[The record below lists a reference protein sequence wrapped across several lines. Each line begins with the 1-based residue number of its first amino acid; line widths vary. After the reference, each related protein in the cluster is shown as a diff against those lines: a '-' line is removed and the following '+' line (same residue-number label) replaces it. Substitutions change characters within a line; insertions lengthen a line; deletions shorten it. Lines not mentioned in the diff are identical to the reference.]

1 MTNVFTKQLLFFLL
15 VLIAHAV
22 TAQVRFVASISP
34 GQINRNAYAQLKF
47 SVENA
52 NDVQD
57 IIPPQLNNFIVIS
70 GPNQESGMS
79 NINGDIKKYVAIT
92 YIIKPK
98 GPGNFSFPPAT
109 AHVDGATYHSNS
121 LILKVNNATSGNN
134 PGVNGPASP
143 FALVDPFADATPS
156 SNYPDYILKKGENV
170 LEKINRNM
178 FVTVS
183 ADKRSC
189 FVGEPVI
196 VEYKLYTRL
205 KSESSLTK
213 SPSFNGF
220 SVIDLLEPE
229 NQNYKIE
236 KLNGKEYNVYTIR
249 KAQLYP
255 LQPGDLEFEAAEV
268 DNNVHFIKEAYARSQ
283 MSGFEDLF
291 QDFSNAGIPAEGME
305 DHMVTI
311 KSKPLGIFVK
321 PLPGVNKP
329 ENFKG
334 AVGNFTIESSIA
346 KNNFSTDDAGKLT
359 VIISGSGNLQLV
371 TAPDIQWPD
380 GVEGYEPKSTDDLLK
395 TTIPVSGRKTI
406 EYPFTIPKAGN
417 YTLPAIEFSF
427 FDPKTGR
434 YKTIAT
440 RPIDI
445 TVTKGTGKPR
455 QTDITQN
462 TITRESFLN
471 SFFNNRLRV
480 VSVVAVLIILG
491 LLFWLKFENRNNK
504 KSIPVHITE
513 DEEKIN
519 AWPDERQLQRPQ
531 NPLAAV
537 EEYLQKNDGQRF
549 YTTLNQSLKQF
560 LTDRFSIKP
569 EELNKKTIS
578 EQMDKSGI
586 NFETCIQLQKLMD
599 EIEWQLYTPIADN
612 KQMQQ
617 IYVRANELV
626 QLINTYKV

>member
-1 MTNVFTKQLLFFLL
+1 MTNVFTKQLLISLL
-15 VLIAHAV
+15 LLATHCA

-34 GQINRNAYAQLKF
+34 GQINKNAYAQLKF

-57 IIPPQLNNFIVIS
+57 IIPPQLNDFIVIS

-92 YIIKPK
+92 YVIKPK

-134 PGVNGPASP
+134 PGSNVPASP
-143 FALVDPFADATPS
+143 FALVDPFIDMAPRL
-156 SNYPDYILKKGENV
+156 NYTDFILKKGENV
-170 LEKINRNM
+170 LDKINRNM
-178 FVTVS
+178 FVTIS
-183 ADKRSC
+183 ADKHSC

-255 LQPGDLEFEAAEV
+255 LQSGNLEFEAAEV
-268 DNNVHFIKEAYARSQ
+268 DNTVHFIKEEYARSQ
-283 MSGFEDLF
+283 MAGFEDMF

-305 DHMVTI
+305 DHTVTI
-311 KSKPLGIFVK
+311 KSKPLGILIK
-321 PLPGVNKP
+321 PLPDLNKP
-329 ENFKG
+329 ANFKG
-334 AVGNFTIESSIA
+334 AVGNFTIESTIA

-359 VIISGSGNLQLV
+359 VVISGSGNLQLV
-371 TAPDIQWPD
+371 TAPDIQWPE
-380 GVEGYEPKSTDDLLK
+380 GVEGFEPKLTDDLLK
-395 TTIPVSGRKTI
+395 TTIPVSGKKTM
-406 EYPFTIPKAGN
+406 EYTITIPKAGN
-417 YTLPAIEFSF
+417 YILPAVEFSF

-434 YKTIAT
+434 YKTVAT

-462 TITRESFLN
+462 KISTESFLN

-480 VSVVAVLIILG
+480 VSVVAILIILG

-504 KSIPVHITE
+504 KSVPVSIAE
-513 DEEKIN
+513 DEERTN
-519 AWPDERQLQRPQ
+519 AGPDERQLLRQQ

-537 EEYLQKNDGQRF
+537 EEYLQQNDGQRF

-560 LTDRFSIKP
+560 LTDRFNIKP

-578 EQMDKSGI
+578 EQMDKGGI
-586 NFETCIQLQKLMD
+586 NIETCLQLQKLMD

-612 KQMQQ
+612 EQMQQ
-617 IYVRANELV
+617 IYIRANELV